1 MASLTREEVVEELVE
16 RGVKRDRAVMYA
28 DQFTAYQAAT
38 ANIAEFGA
46 IIRNPR
52 TGQAVPNP
60 YLRVRDGALKALRGM
75 QDVDAAFLW

>member
-1 MASLTREEVVEELVE
+1 VAPLTRDEVVEALVS
-16 RGVKRDRAVMYA
+16 RGARRDRAVQYA

-38 ANIAEFGA
+38 ANIAEFGS

-75 QDVDAAFLW
+75 QDIDAAFLW